1 MISPVNKVES
11 GADIRTMD
19 EVVSIP
25 VVNGKFNYTWKGER
39 QLFLQLIPDNQYA
52 DGNIGKAIFVV
63 IMIMQIAGSGGSYP
77 IELLPGFFQQ
87 AYLFFPFPYAI
98 NAMREAIAGLYQNN
112 YLIYTL
118 QLLLF
123 FAAGLFIGLVLR
135 RSLSGLNKYMD
146 EQLEKTE
153 MM

>member
-1 MISPVNKVES
+1 
-11 GADIRTMD
+11 
-19 EVVSIP
+19 
-25 VVNGKFNYTWKGER
+25 
-39 QLFLQLIPDNQYA
+39 
-52 DGNIGKAIFVV
+52 
-63 IMIMQIAGSGGSYP
+63 
-77 IELLPGFFQQ
+77 
-87 AYLFFPFPYAI
+87 
-98 NAMREAIAGLYQNN
+98 MREAIAGLYQNN

>member
-1 MISPVNKVES
+1 MGVDCVHP
-11 GADIRTMD
+11 G
-19 EVVSIP
+19 
-25 VVNGKFNYTWKGER
+25 
-39 QLFLQLIPDNQYA
+39 LFLLAGFFTSLTCSMLAYSFA
-52 DGNIGKAIFVV
+52 VAFGNIGKAIFVV

>member
-1 MISPVNKVES
+1 MC
-11 GADIRTMD
+11 IRD
-19 EVVSIP
+19 
-25 VVNGKFNYTWKGER
+25 R
-39 QLFLQLIPDNQYA
+39 
-52 DGNIGKAIFVV
+52 
-63 IMIMQIAGSGGSYP
+63 
-77 IELLPGFFQQ
+77 